1 VADWREREVDNE
13 TRSRAINEIEDANL
27 EHPGGSATSQSHAG
41 VAARLET

>member
-1 VADWREREVDNE
+1 VADWRELEVGNE
-13 TRSRAINEIEDANL
+13 TRSRDINEIEDAYL